1 MSSQKVCLVTGAAS
15 KIGQQVVLKLV
26 SNGKKVL
33 ALGDVEDIFSPDVL
47 KTHKIKVNTLLP
59 VTNKSFQKHDV
70 QFCFG
75 DLSDIS
81 FLASIFS
88 SADTNNIEIEHVIH
102 LSANKEIQKTSPHAY
117 HPDFGD
123 TVNLLEVTRAYWQA
137 HPKVFKSFFF
147 ASDKSNKVNDKI
159 VKMMQKISD
168 KEGFPINIYNSNPI
182 SSIGSDY
189 KGKTEVSSL
198 YRLVTPLKI
207 LSNFKKNDDRAPS
220 VNSKEYLMLLLIAIT
235 NSIKE
240 N

>member
-1 MSSQKVCLVTGAAS
+1 MSSQKVCLVTGAAG
-15 KIGQQVVLKLV
+15 KIGQQVLLKLV
-26 SNGKKVL
+26 ANGKKVL
-33 ALGDVEDIFSPDVL
+33 ALGEVDDIFSPDVL
-47 KTHKIKVNTLLP
+47 KTHNIKVNTALP
-59 VTNKSFQKHDV
+59 VTNKSFSKHDI

-88 SADTNNIEIEHVIH
+88 SADSNNIEIEHVIH

-117 HPDFGD
+117 HPDLGD

-147 ASDKSNKVNDKI
+147 ASDNSNKVNDKI
-159 VKMMQKISD
+159 IKMMNKISD
-168 KEGFPINIYNSNPI
+168 KEGFPVNIYNSP
-182 SSIGSDY
+182 IGSNY

-207 LSNFKKNDDRAPS
+207 LPKLKKDDEKTLS
-220 VNSKEYLMLLLIAIT
+220 LNSKEYLISLLGAIT
-235 NSIKE
+235 SSIKE
-240 N
+240 D